1 MTVNKKLS
9 TAEVKAAVE
18 RAFAN
23 AGGARLESKLTA
35 RTDDPVIG
43 ELASLDALE
52 YERQRETAAAD
63 LGIRVTALDRLV
75 KGSRASADDEN
86 AALPHWRVEPWPH
99 PVDGAALLDSLRA
112 IFRRYIVLPK
122 GADIALPLWAL
133 HAWTMEASDISPFMV
148 LVSPTK
154 RPLPVHRGSEADVV
168 NRRGRFL
175 CEG

>member
-9 TAEVKAAVE
+9 TAEVQAFVE

-23 AGGARLESKLTA
+23 AGVARLETKLPA
-35 RTDDPVIG
+35 LADDPVIG

-63 LGIRVTALDRLV
+63 LGIRVTALDKLV

-99 PVDGAALLDSLRA
+99 PVDGAALLDSNLSSLHRA
-112 IFRRYIVLPK
+112 AEGCRHRLTAV
-122 GADIALPLWAL
+122 GAARLD
-133 HAWTMEASDISPFMV
+133 HG
-148 LVSPTK
+148 
-154 RPLPVHRGSEADVV
+154 H
-168 NRRGRFL
+168 
-175 CEG
+175 